1 MSLCMRTCSSANKR
15 RCKTTNNV
23 CLFHTNSNV
32 RTISARAY
40 NLKIIVCKIVQNTF
54 VCVAKQST
62 ISVTLSPIFCVL
74 PFTNISTLSFYYEID
89 SIWKLQYRVFSC
101 TILNFSHTITIRLK
115 MIQTSHHNLLSLS
128 LVHAAIEYIS
138 PPPHSSLP
146 FFQSVIKTQSLL

>member
-1 MSLCMRTCSSANKR
+1 MYMSLCMRTCSSANKR

-62 ISVTLSPIFCVL
+62 ISVTLSPTFCVL
-74 PFTNISTLSFYYEID
+74 PFYYEID
-89 SIWKLQYRVFSC
+89 SIWKFQYRVFSC
-101 TILNFSHTITIRLK
+101 TILNFSHMITIRLK
-115 MIQTSHHNLLSLS
+115 MIQTSHHNLLSPS